1 MRINVVGTSGCGKST
16 VGKRLAER
24 LSVPY
29 IQLDELYWKSNW
41 GESTD
46 EELFPKLEKALS
58 PDEWVLDGNY
68 NRTTSIK
75 WKRVQMVVYLDL
87 PFHIVLY
94 RIIRRS
100 LLRGIRNEEL
110 WHGNKETLW
119 KHLFTT
125 DSMILW
131 TIKRFSMNR
140 KRYTEL
146 FEVFVKHSD
155 KVARVSTWGTVDSES
170 WKNGWPV
177 KGRTNYPLLF
187 DRNYSPKEAYH
198 SIMNLAS

>member
-16 VGKRLAER
+16 VGKRIAER
-24 LSVPY
+24 LNVPY
-29 IQLDELYWKSNW
+29 IQLDELYWKPNW
-41 GESTD
+41 AESTD

-68 NRTTSIK
+68 NRTTPIK

-87 PFHIVLY
+87 PFRIVFY
-94 RIIRRS
+94 RIIKRS
-100 LLRGIRNEEL
+100 LRRGIRNEEL

-119 KHLFTT
+119 KHLFTR

-131 TIKRFSMNR
+131 TIKRFTMNR

-146 FEVFVKHSD
+146 FEKPEYSHIKFVRLCSD
-155 KVARVSTWGTVDSES
+155 KEVEDFVTHGLHTV
-170 WKNGWPV
+170 
-177 KGRTNYPLLF
+177 
-187 DRNYSPKEAYH
+187 
-198 SIMNLAS
+198 

>member
-1 MRINVVGTSGCGKST
+1 MRINIVGTSGCGKST
-16 VGKRLAER
+16 VGKHIAEG
-24 LSVPY
+24 LNVPY
-29 IQLDELYWKSNW
+29 IQLDELFWKPNW
-41 GESTD
+41 AESTD
-46 EELFPKLEKALS
+46 EELYPKLEKALS
-58 PDEWVLDGNY
+58 ADEWVLDGNY
-68 NRTTSIK
+68 NRTTPIK

-119 KHLFTT
+119 KHLFTR

-131 TIKRFSMNR
+131 TIRRFSMNR

-146 FEVFVKHSD
+146 FEKPEYSHIKFVRLCSD
-155 KVARVSTWGTVDSES
+155 KEV
-170 WKNGWPV
+170 KNFVTHG
-177 KGRTNYPLLF
+177 L
-187 DRNYSPKEAYH
+187 H
-198 SIMNLAS
+198 SV

>member
-29 IQLDELYWKSNW
+29 IQLDELFWKPNW
-41 GESTD
+41 AESTD
-46 EELFPKLEKALS
+46 EELYPKLEKSLS
-58 PDEWVLDGNY
+58 ADEWVLDGNY

-119 KHLFTT
+119 KHLFTR

-146 FEVFVKHSD
+146 FEKPEYSHIKFVRLCSD
-155 KVARVSTWGTVDSES
+155 KEVEDFVTHG
-170 WKNGWPV
+170 
-177 KGRTNYPLLF
+177 L
-187 DRNYSPKEAYH
+187 H
-198 SIMNLAS
+198 SV

>member
-16 VGKRLAER
+16 VSKRIAER
-24 LSVPY
+24 LNVPY
-29 IQLDELYWKSNW
+29 IQLDELYWKPNW
-41 GESTD
+41 AESTD

-68 NRTTSIK
+68 NRTTPIK
-75 WKRVQMVVYLDL
+75 WKRVQIVVYLDL

-119 KHLFTT
+119 KHLFTR

-140 KRYTEL
+140 KRYKEL
-146 FEVFVKHSD
+146 FEKPEYSHIKFVRLCSD
-155 KVARVSTWGTVDSES
+155 KEVEDFVTHGLHTV
-170 WKNGWPV
+170 
-177 KGRTNYPLLF
+177 
-187 DRNYSPKEAYH
+187 
-198 SIMNLAS
+198 

>member
-1 MRINVVGTSGCGKST
+1 MKRINVVGTSGSGKST
-16 VGKRLAER
+16 VGKRIAER

-29 IQLDELYWKSNW
+29 IQLDELYWKPNW
-41 GESTD
+41 AESTD
-46 EELFPKLEKALS
+46 DELFPKLEKALS

-68 NRTTSIK
+68 NRTTPIK
-75 WKRVQMVVYLDL
+75 WKRVQIVVYLDL

-100 LLRGIRNEEL
+100 LLRGIKNEEL

-119 KHLFTT
+119 KHFFTR

-146 FEVFVKHSD
+146 FEKPEYSHIKFVRLHTK
-155 KVARVSTWGTVDSES
+155 KEIES
-170 WKNGWPV
+170 FIQECTP
-177 KGRTNYPLLF
+177 
-187 DRNYSPKEAYH
+187 
-198 SIMNLAS
+198 

>member
-16 VGKRLAER
+16 VSKRIAER
-24 LSVPY
+24 LNIPY
-29 IQLDELYWKSNW
+29 IQLDELYWKPNW
-41 GESTD
+41 AESTD

-58 PDEWVLDGNY
+58 HDEWVLDGNY

-100 LLRGIRNEEL
+100 LLRGIKNEEL

-119 KHLFTT
+119 KHLFTR

-140 KRYTEL
+140 KRYKEL
-146 FEVFVKHSD
+146 FEKPEYSHIKFVRLNSK
-155 KVARVSTWGTVDSES
+155 
-170 WKNGWPV
+170 
-177 KGRTNYPLLF
+177 
-187 DRNYSPKEAYH
+187 KEVEDFVTH
-198 SIMNLAS
+198 NKFVL

>member
-16 VGKRLAER
+16 VGKRIAER

-29 IQLDELYWKSNW
+29 IQLDELYWKPNW
-41 GESTD
+41 AESTD

-58 PDEWVLDGNY
+58 GDEWVLDGNY

-75 WKRVQMVVYLDL
+75 WKRVQMVVYLDF
-87 PFHIVLY
+87 PFRIVLY

-100 LLRGIRNEEL
+100 LLRGIKNEEL

-119 KHLFTT
+119 KHLFTR

-146 FEVFVKHSD
+146 FEKPEYSHIKFVRLCSD
-155 KVARVSTWGTVDSES
+155 KEVEDFVTHGLHTV
-170 WKNGWPV
+170 
-177 KGRTNYPLLF
+177 
-187 DRNYSPKEAYH
+187 
-198 SIMNLAS
+198 

>member
-16 VGKRLAER
+16 VAKRIAER

-29 IQLDELYWKSNW
+29 IQLDELYWKPNW
-41 GESTD
+41 DESTD
-46 EELFPKLEKALS
+46 EELFLKLEKALS
-58 PDEWVLDGNY
+58 ADEWVLDGNY

-75 WKRVQMVVYLDL
+75 WKRVQMVVFLDL
-87 PFHIVLY
+87 PFRIVLY
-94 RIIRRS
+94 RIIKRS

-119 KHLFTT
+119 KHLFTR

-146 FEVFVKHSD
+146 FEKPEYSHIKFVRLCSD
-155 KVARVSTWGTVDSES
+155 KEVEDFVTHGLHTV
-170 WKNGWPV
+170 
-177 KGRTNYPLLF
+177 
-187 DRNYSPKEAYH
+187 
-198 SIMNLAS
+198 

>member
-1 MRINVVGTSGCGKST
+1 MRINIVGTSGCGKST
-16 VGKRLAER
+16 VGKHIAER
-24 LSVPY
+24 LNVPY
-29 IQLDELYWKSNW
+29 IQLDELFWKPNW
-41 GESTD
+41 AESTD
-46 EELFPKLEKALS
+46 EELYPKLEKALS
-58 PDEWVLDGNY
+58 ADEWVLDGNY
-68 NRTTSIK
+68 NRTTPIK

-119 KHLFTT
+119 KHLFTR

-131 TIKRFSMNR
+131 TIRRFSMNR

-146 FEVFVKHSD
+146 FEKPEYSHIKFVRLCSD
-155 KVARVSTWGTVDSES
+155 KEVNNFVTHG
-170 WKNGWPV
+170 
-177 KGRTNYPLLF
+177 L
-187 DRNYSPKEAYH
+187 H
-198 SIMNLAS
+198 SV

>member
-1 MRINVVGTSGCGKST
+1 MFQLQNVSKHFNGIDALKSISFLIPKNSTTVLIGPSGCGKST
-16 VGKRLAER
+16 VGKRIAER
-24 LSVPY
+24 LNVPY
-29 IQLDELYWKSNW
+29 IQLDELFWKPNW
-41 GESTD
+41 AESTD

-75 WKRVQMVVYLDL
+75 WKRVQMVVFLDL
-87 PFHIVLY
+87 PFRIVLY
-94 RIIRRS
+94 RIIKRS
-100 LLRGIRNEEL
+100 LHRGIRNEEL

-119 KHLFTT
+119 KHLFTR

-146 FEVFVKHSD
+146 FEKPEYSHIKFVRLCSD
-155 KVARVSTWGTVDSES
+155 KEVEDFVTHGLHTV
-170 WKNGWPV
+170 
-177 KGRTNYPLLF
+177 
-187 DRNYSPKEAYH
+187 
-198 SIMNLAS
+198 

>member
-1 MRINVVGTSGCGKST
+1 MRINIVGTSGCGKST
-16 VGKRLAER
+16 VGKHIAER
-24 LSVPY
+24 LNVPY
-29 IQLDELYWKSNW
+29 IQLDELFWKPNW
-41 GESTD
+41 AESTD
-46 EELFPKLEKALS
+46 EELYPKLEKSLS
-58 PDEWVLDGNY
+58 ADEWVLDGNY

-75 WKRVQMVVYLDL
+75 WKRVQMVVYIDL

-119 KHLFTT
+119 KHLFTR

-146 FEVFVKHSD
+146 FEKPEYSHIKFVRLCSD
-155 KVARVSTWGTVDSES
+155 KEVEDFVTHG
-170 WKNGWPV
+170 
-177 KGRTNYPLLF
+177 L
-187 DRNYSPKEAYH
+187 H
-198 SIMNLAS
+198 SV